1 LNRAFENV
9 RTRLIQRH
17 VHDARDDATRIT
29 NHGVA
34 MVVTPLQ
41 LRSTTMA
48 NTVEMHVVA
57 TDEAPDQT
65 IGEQIRFQLD
75 FMVLML
81 NIGRTK
87 EATEAYSKL
96 LNLIEDLD
104 EYVHIDTINDDH
116 VHINSIY

>member
-1 LNRAFENV
+1 
-9 RTRLIQRH
+9 
-17 VHDARDDATRIT
+17 
-29 NHGVA
+29 
-34 MVVTPLQ
+34 
-41 LRSTTMA
+41 MA

>member
-1 LNRAFENV
+1 MV
-9 RTRLIQRH
+9 I
-17 VHDARDDATRIT
+17 

>member
-1 LNRAFENV
+1 
-9 RTRLIQRH
+9 
-17 VHDARDDATRIT
+17 
-29 NHGVA
+29 
-34 MVVTPLQ
+34 
-41 LRSTTMA
+41 MA
-48 NTVEMHVVA
+48 NTVEMHIVA

-65 IGEQIRFQLD
+65 IGEQIRFQLA
-75 FMVLML
+75 FMALML

>member
-1 LNRAFENV
+1 MV
-9 RTRLIQRH
+9 I
-17 VHDARDDATRIT
+17 

-65 IGEQIRFQLD
+65 IGEQIRFQLT

-81 NIGRTK
+81 NVGRTK

-96 LNLIEDLD
+96 HNLIEDLD

>member
-1 LNRAFENV
+1 MV
-9 RTRLIQRH
+9 I
-17 VHDARDDATRIT
+17 

-65 IGEQIRFQLD
+65 IGEQIRFQLT

-81 NIGRTK
+81 ELGRTK

-96 LNLIEDLD
+96 HNLIEDLD

>member
-1 LNRAFENV
+1 
-9 RTRLIQRH
+9 
-17 VHDARDDATRIT
+17 
-29 NHGVA
+29 
-34 MVVTPLQ
+34 M
-41 LRSTTMA
+41 SK
-48 NTVEMHVVA
+48 
-57 TDEAPDQT
+57 DQT

-75 FMVLML
+75 LMALML

-104 EYVHIDTINDDH
+104 EYVHIDSINDEY

>member
-1 LNRAFENV
+1 
-9 RTRLIQRH
+9 
-17 VHDARDDATRIT
+17 
-29 NHGVA
+29 
-34 MVVTPLQ
+34 
-41 LRSTTMA
+41 MA

-75 FMVLML
+75 FMALML

>member
-1 LNRAFENV
+1 
-9 RTRLIQRH
+9 
-17 VHDARDDATRIT
+17 
-29 NHGVA
+29 
-34 MVVTPLQ
+34 
-41 LRSTTMA
+41 
-48 NTVEMHVVA
+48 
-57 TDEAPDQT
+57 
-65 IGEQIRFQLD
+65 
-75 FMVLML
+75 MVLML